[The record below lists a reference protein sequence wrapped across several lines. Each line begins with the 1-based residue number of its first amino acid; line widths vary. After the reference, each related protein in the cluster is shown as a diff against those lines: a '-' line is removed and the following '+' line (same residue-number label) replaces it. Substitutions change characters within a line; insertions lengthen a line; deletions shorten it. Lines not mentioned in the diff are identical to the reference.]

1 MHVTKDQALPL
12 ETTAVMGR
20 GLVMELLV
28 PPLDLT
34 AATVVEKMFVG
45 IVTIPMFPQT
55 SAMAFLMVG
64 WVVISTI
71 QLIITIASIVATAK
85 IRLPTSLAM

>member
-1 MHVTKDQALPL
+1 MTKDQALPL

-64 WVVISTI
+64 VNVV
-71 QLIITIASIVATAK
+71 LLGITIASIVATAK

>member
-12 ETTAVMGR
+12 ETTAVMGM

-45 IVTIPMFPQT
+45 TVTIPMFPQT

-64 WVVISTI
+64 
-71 QLIITIASIVATAK
+71 
-85 IRLPTSLAM
+85 